1 LSGHCPIGQDREEF
15 QTVSVAS
22 PADEARE
29 VLEHDPHGQPQ
40 TTFQERYERAIG
52 NPKLARNITRFQQTW
67 RGNRNRSMEEIE
79 FEALRSNL
87 KAAKM
92 RVTDDLDR
100 YLSQFASM
108 AEKAGATIHYAD
120 DADAVNRIVREICQ
134 RHGSK
139 LIAKSKSMVSEE
151 VDLNHRMAAC
161 GIDVV
166 ETDLGEWI
174 VQKGGERPSHIV
186 GPALH
191 MGREEVGTLLNRVL
205 DRPVSLTDIDEQV
218 HAIRDDLRPV
228 FFAAGIGMTGANAL
242 IAETGTVMMVT
253 NEGNGRLSSSVPPV
267 HIVLAGIEK
276 LIPTFDDVVTQ
287 IRILG
292 RSATGQRISVYTTFI
307 TGPTPGHEMHI
318 VLVDNGRRAMRAKPE
333 FVEALHCIRCG
344 ACANVCPPYREVS
357 GHVFGHIYTGAIG
370 LVVTQF
376 HHGLDAIAKPQSL
389 CLSCNACETV
399 CPASI
404 PLPRQILDVRKMVVA
419 RKGLPL
425 AKRVVL
431 NVYARP
437 RAFDLATRVGSRAQR
452 PLQRDRFVRG
462 RHVPILKTQ
471 TRWRSMPALARQP
484 LRDRVT
490 ATAEAPRTPIVP
502 NGAAGKIVA
511 VFPGCLTD
519 RLFPEQGEAI
529 AEVLRALGAR
539 VIVPSNLHCCGLP
552 ANNSGDDRHAKAMA
566 RQTIQALEK
575 TLELIDVDFVVSGSA
590 SCVATLTQDYEH
602 LFRHEPGWKRRA
614 DALAG
619 RVMDFTS
626 FLDRIARLPAGSL
639 AGDERLTVTYHDS
652 CQGANALGLR
662 EEPRRLL
669 RDVLGCELR
678 ELAENTLCC
687 GFGGSFGLDYPAI
700 SERLMNRKLDNA
712 QATGAPILVT
722 DNQGC
727 IMHLRGGC
735 DATGRP
741 LKVMHLA
748 ELIAERLVTLSA
760 RSDRSGNLV
769 K

>member
-1 LSGHCPIGQDREEF
+1 M
-15 QTVSVAS
+15 SVAP
-22 PADEARE
+22 PAEEARE
-29 VLEHDPHGQPQ
+29 VLAHDPHGEPK
-40 TTFQERYERAIG
+40 TSFRERYERALS

-79 FEALRSNL
+79 FDELRAKL
-87 KAAKM
+87 KAAKTL
-92 RVTDDLDR
+92 VTDDLDR
-100 YLSQFASM
+100 YLSQFATM
-108 AEKAGATIHYAD
+108 AEGAGATIHYAE
-120 DADAVNRIVREICQ
+120 DADAVNRIVREICE
-134 RHGSK
+134 RHEAK

-151 VDLNHRMAAC
+151 VDLNLRLAEH
-161 GIDVV
+161 GIAVV

-174 VQKGGERPSHIV
+174 IQKGGERPSHIV

-191 MGREEVGTLLNRVL
+191 LGREEVGTLLNRVL
-205 DRPVSLTDIDEQV
+205 DRPVSLQDIDEQV

-228 FFAAGIGMTGANAL
+228 FFDAGVGMTGANAL
-242 IAETGTVMMVT
+242 IAESGTVMMVT

-276 LIPTFDDVVTQ
+276 LIPTYEDAVTQ
-287 IRILG
+287 LRILG

-419 RKGLPL
+419 EKGLPT

-437 RAFDLATRVGSRAQR
+437 RSFDLATRIGSRAQR
-452 PLQRDRFVRG
+452 PLQRGRFVRG
-462 RHVPILKTQ
+462 RHVPVLKQQ
-471 TRWRSMPALARQP
+471 TRWRSMPALARRP
-484 LRDRVT
+484 WRDRVPQGDVV
-490 ATAEAPRTPIVP
+490 AAQTPVVP
-502 NGAAGKIVA
+502 NGAAGKTLA
-511 VFPGCLTD
+511 LFPGCMTD
-519 RLFPEQGEAI
+519 RLFPEQGQAI
-529 AEVLRALGAR
+529 ADVLRALGAR
-539 VIVPSNLHCCGLP
+539 VVFPSGLHCCGLP

-566 RQTIQALEK
+566 RQTIQVLEK
-575 TLELIDVDFVVSGSA
+575 ALGQVNADYIVSGSA
-590 SCVATLTQDYEH
+590 SCVATLTQDYSH
-602 LFRHEPGWKRRA
+602 LFRNEPAWKRRGEA
-614 DALAG
+614 IGA

-626 FLDRIARLPAGSL
+626 FLDQVAQLPEGSL

-662 EEPRRLL
+662 QEPRRLL
-669 RDVLGCELR
+669 RDVLGYEIR
-678 ELAENTLCC
+678 ELEENTLCC
-687 GFGGSFGLDYPAI
+687 GFGGSFGFDFPAI

-735 DATGRP
+735 DAAGRP
-741 LKVMHLA
+741 LKVVHLA
-748 ELIAERLVTLSA
+748 ELIA
-760 RSDRSGNLV
+760 DRVRVIDPSLAGDGDRE
-769 K
+769 